1 MPRTE
6 SISERSKP
14 STTSGAARA
23 TRALTGKS
31 HEYGWIIASHVIE
44 HTPDFIRFLQGCDDV
59 LDETGQLSL
68 AIPDK
73 RYTFDHLRENSSLSA
88 IIEAY
93 EQKRTTHSPGS
104 VADYFSNISHPRRG
118 ARFLSRRMR
127 LESSAFI
134 HTHDDTMA
142 AIQTARNGG
151 FLDIHAWC
159 FTPSS
164 FRLLIEDLYRLG
176 YIKLRE
182 SAYLGAS
189 RNEFFI
195 ALSRSG
201 AGCWDDKAATCI
213 EITAGNLRYRS
224 TMFVTNAIG
233 DPTRPPPQP
242 RLCPEATFLCSN
254 SSAENLLEQLEY
266 LFQR

>member
-1 MPRTE
+1 MTRDERIRSLIDKSKLGLEIGPSFAPVCPKSAGYWVETIDHLDQENLRQKYASHGIDIRAIEAVDYVWRGE
-6 SISERSKP
+6 SY
-14 STTSGAARA
+14 
-23 TRALTGKS
+23 RALTGKS

-104 VADYFSNISHPRRG
+104 VADYFSNVSHPRRG
-118 ARFLSRRMR
+118 ARFLPRRMR
-127 LESSAFI
+127 LKSSAFI
-134 HTHDDTMA
+134 HSHDETMA

-201 AGCWDDKAATCI
+201 AG
-213 EITAGNLRYRS
+213 AG
-224 TMFVTNAIG
+224 M
-233 DPTRPPPQP
+233 TR
-242 RLCPEATFLCSN
+242 L
-254 SSAENLLEQLEY
+254 QLA
-266 LFQR
+266 LKSQRET